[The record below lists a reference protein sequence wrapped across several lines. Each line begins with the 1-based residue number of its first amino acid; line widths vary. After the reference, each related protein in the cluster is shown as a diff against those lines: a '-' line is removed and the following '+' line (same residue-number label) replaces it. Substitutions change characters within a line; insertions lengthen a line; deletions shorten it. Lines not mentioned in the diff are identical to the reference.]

1 MNKFLKEFKE
11 RGFFYQCTNEE
22 DLSKLLNSKKIKAY
36 IGFDCT
42 AESLHVGSLL
52 QIMCLRLLQ
61 KHGHKPIVLLGG
73 GTTRIGDPSGK
84 DQTRKILNKNE
95 IPKHIISELGKPGS
109 TWINSLVSG
118 VFKASSDGSVKMDEE
133 VLNIMN
139 DLRKFMFEKVY
150 LRDETKKERE
160 EAKKVVEKLV
170 LNFAYNPDLLPRQY
184 RTSQSEIENA
194 VDYVA
199 GMTDRFALKEFEKL

>member
-1 MNKFLKEFKE
+1 
-11 RGFFYQCTNEE
+11 
-22 DLSKLLNSKKIKAY
+22 
-36 IGFDCT
+36 
-42 AESLHVGSLL
+42 
-52 QIMCLRLLQ
+52 
-61 KHGHKPIVLLGG
+61 
-73 GTTRIGDPSGK
+73 
-84 DQTRKILNKNE
+84 
-95 IPKHIISELGKPGS
+95 
-109 TWINSLVSG
+109 
-118 VFKASSDGSVKMDEE
+118 MDEE

>member
-1 MNKFLKEFKE
+1 MLSVIEPLNLTKETINGIEKHPWRFKE
-11 RGFFYQCTNEE
+11 PPFTNEGLICRYADRIAYLSHDVE
-22 DLSKLLNSKKIKAY
+22 DAIRAR
-36 IGFDCT
+36 
-42 AESLHVGSLL
+42 V
-52 QIMCLRLLQ
+52 
-61 KHGHKPIVLLGG
+61 
-73 GTTRIGDPSGK
+73 
-84 DQTRKILNKNE
+84 LNKNE

>member
-1 MNKFLKEFKE
+1 MGIKIGRYHIYLPKMLKPKAVEFRISLWKI
-11 RGFFYQCTNEE
+11 YNN
-22 DLSKLLNSKKIKAY
+22 LS
-36 IGFDCT
+36 
-42 AESLHVGSLL
+42 
-52 QIMCLRLLQ
+52 
-61 KHGHKPIVLLGG
+61 
-73 GTTRIGDPSGK
+73 
-84 DQTRKILNKNE
+84 NKNE
-95 IPKHIISELGKPGS
+95 IPKHIISQLGKPGS

-160 EAKKVVEKLV
+160 EAKKIVEKLV
-170 LNFAYNPDLLPRQY
+170 LNFANNPDLLPKQY
-184 RTSQSEIENA
+184 RTSQLEIENA